1 MGQASHLY
9 ELWGEIAHWS
19 GAWALLFWMLS
30 GPYYRAASHKNG
42 LWIKSYYLPC
52 KSLPAYYFHIN
63 TLPVA
68 RTRDLHLACFGT
80 FVTFLLCPCRF
91 LLRHPAWRCATW
103 RCLSPSSTT
112 VTMMSSNGCGTS
124 AALES
129 MKPAAKVVPPPCQAA
144 NSPLP
149 LPSILLRFFFS
160 PPPFP
165 SSSSS
170 SHNPY
175 HFSLTPSHLSLTR
188 CWRLKFTLSKKKK
201 SKYVIM
207 HRYMQNVNHCIV
219 YISLWWV
226 NMNQPV
232 SERKRRVMR
241 ECPGE
246 RTRGLKGPPPSFPP
260 CCVYSV
266 LLFHYLLNT

>member
-19 GAWALLFWMLS
+19 GTWALLFWMLS

-52 KSLPAYYFHIN
+52 KSHPAYYFHIN

-112 VTMMSSNGCGTS
+112 VTTMSSNGCGTS

-129 MKPAAKVVPPPCQAA
+129 MKPAAKVVPPPLPGSKLTT
-144 NSPLP
+144 SPPIYPVKIFFFPLLFLP
-149 LPSILLRFFFS
+149 LP
-160 PPPFP
+160 P
-165 SSSSS
+165 SALIT
-170 SHNPY
+170 
-175 HFSLTPSHLSLTR
+175 SLTPSHLSLTR

-201 SKYVIM
+201 
-207 HRYMQNVNHCIV
+207 
-219 YISLWWV
+219 V
-226 NMNQPV
+226 NM
-232 SERKRRVMR
+232 
-241 ECPGE
+241 
-246 RTRGLKGPPPSFPP
+246 L
-260 CCVYSV
+260 
-266 LLFHYLLNT
+266 